1 LAAISQLRNV
11 AIEALEMMVERGLL
25 YTGTFPE
32 GQAWIVT
39 DARKI
44 NAQAR
49 LMSGGKWPK
58 PIDAKAKTLPGSEAA
73 WPIGLDEA
81 KAYPTIA
88 LVEGGPDFISVLHHA
103 IPQGREGLV
112 APVMIAG
119 ASMSIPSDAL
129 PLFTGKRIRIFVHD
143 DDKGNEAAGRWA
155 RQLLTVGCK
164 VDGFN
169 FAGLVRS
176 DDKPVK
182 DLNDLCSIDCS
193 SWEEHRDL
201 IENALTID
209 F

>member
-1 LAAISQLRNV
+1 
-11 AIEALEMMVERGLL
+11 
-25 YTGTFPE
+25 
-32 GQAWIVT
+32 
-39 DARKI
+39 
-44 NAQAR
+44 
-49 LMSGGKWPK
+49 
-58 PIDAKAKTLPGSEAA
+58 
-73 WPIGLDEA
+73 
-81 KAYPTIA
+81 
-88 LVEGGPDFISVLHHA
+88 
-103 IPQGREGLV
+103 
-112 APVMIAG
+112 MIAG
-119 ASMSIPSDAL
+119 AGMFIPNDAL
-129 PLFTGKRIRIFVHD
+129 PLFTGKRVRIFVHD

-176 DDKPVK
+176 DGKPVK